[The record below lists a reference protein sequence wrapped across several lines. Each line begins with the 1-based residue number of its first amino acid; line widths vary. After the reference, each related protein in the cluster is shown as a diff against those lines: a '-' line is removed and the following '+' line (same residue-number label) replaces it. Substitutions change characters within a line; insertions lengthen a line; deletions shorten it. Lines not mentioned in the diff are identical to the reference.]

1 MIMVVIIIIW
11 YLFGI
16 FKLSFAML
24 NPQGCPASYLLQKKN
39 VLVSIFFPSQSL
51 IVAAFVSFLSHFF
64 ITSIYW
70 LTCSHTKYAWTI
82 CSWSFSQSTIY
93 QIISSYIP
101 NSKPGPVI
109 CPDTLIRRIPDNTL
123 NNIFLSNMWVHMIL
137 NI

>member
-1 MIMVVIIIIW
+1 MIMVVIITIW
-11 YLFGI
+11 YLFGM

-39 VLVSIFFPSQSL
+39 VLVSIFSPRQSL

-82 CSWSFSQSTIY
+82 CSWSFRNQQSIKLFHHIY
-93 QIISSYIP
+93 QTR
-101 NSKPGPVI
+101 KPRPVI
-109 CPDTLIRRIPDNTL
+109 CPDTLIRRILDNTL
-123 NNIFLSNMWVHMIL
+123 NIIFLSNMWVHMIL

>member
-1 MIMVVIIIIW
+1 MIMVVIITIW

-70 LTCSHTKYAWTI
+70 LTCSHTKYAWNI
-82 CSWSFSQSTIY
+82 CSWSFRNQQSIKLFHHIY
-93 QIISSYIP
+93 QTANRALWYVQTRWSEEYQ
-101 NSKPGPVI
+101 
-109 CPDTLIRRIPDNTL
+109 T
-123 NNIFLSNMWVHMIL
+123 IL
-137 NI
+137 WITYFCQTCEYTWY